1 LAIHTKIHLGEILRR
16 IPNFKFVYM
25 CVTLIVLEIKN
36 NGFIWIDIA
45 KPSRDEMKKLA
56 ERFPFHE
63 LNLEDCLSKI
73 QIPKIDRYEDHVF
86 VILNFPTLEKER
98 IPRSTQLAAFVGSNY
113 MVTIHQDELKP
124 VSEIFQQCA
133 QSDKARQELMGR
145 SAGYL
150 LHSIIDALTDDL
162 LNLVRKIVGNI
173 EDIEDV
179 VFDEQQNA
187 AGEISYIR
195 RQITALRRIA
205 IPLKRTLSEISAK
218 DMRRFSEED
227 LTLYFD
233 DVNDHIDKV
242 LDTLEESRE
251 TIEIYKDTDFLHGTD
266 RSNKILAILTI
277 VFTLSIPVTIIS
289 SLYGMNVDIPAI
301 EDESLKFI
309 GRYTTFVVIVIA
321 SSAGAVAMALYF
333 HKIRWI

>member
-1 LAIHTKIHLGEILRR
+1 
-16 IPNFKFVYM
+16 M
-25 CVTLIVLEIKN
+25 CLTLIVLEIKN
-36 NGFIWIDIA
+36 NGFIWIEID
-45 KPSRDEMKKLA
+45 KPTRDQMKKLA

-86 VILNFPTLEKER
+86 VILNFPSLEKEK
-98 IPRSTQLAAFVGSNY
+98 IPRSSQLAVFIGSGY
-113 MVTIHQDELKP
+113 LVTIHHGELKP
-124 VSEIFQQCA
+124 ISEIFQQCA

-150 LHSIIDALTDDL
+150 FHSIIDALTDDL

-173 EDIEDV
+173 EDIEDI
-179 VFDEQQNA
+179 VFDEQANA

-195 RQITALRRIA
+195 RQIAVLRRIA
-205 IPLKRTLSEISAK
+205 IPLRRTLNEISAK
-218 DMRRFSEED
+218 DIRRFSEED

-233 DVNDHIDKV
+233 DINDHIDKV
-242 LDTLEESRE
+242 IDTLEESKE
-251 TIEIYKDTDFLHGTD
+251 TIEIYKDTDYLHGTD

-277 VFTLSIPVTIIS
+277 VFTLSLPITIMS

-301 EDESLKFI
+301 EDESLKFL
-309 GRYTTFVVIVIA
+309 GRYTTFILIVIG
-321 SSAGAVAMALYF
+321 SSAGAVAMAMYF
-333 HKIRWI
+333 HKIKWI

>member
-1 LAIHTKIHLGEILRR
+1 MARHTKIHLGEILRH
-16 IPNFKFVYM
+16 ILNFKFVSM

-73 QIPKIDRYEDHVF
+73 QIPKIDRYEDHIF
-86 VILNFPTLEKER
+86 VILNFPTLEKEK
-98 IPRSTQLAAFVGSNY
+98 IPRSSQLAAFVGSNY

-218 DMRRFSEED
+218 DIRRFSEED

-277 VFTLSIPVTIIS
+277 VFTLSMPVTIIS

>member
-1 LAIHTKIHLGEILRR
+1 
-16 IPNFKFVYM
+16 M
-25 CVTLIVLEIKN
+25 LEVRN
-36 NGFIWIDIA
+36 NGFIWIDII
-45 KPSRDEMKKLA
+45 KPNRDEMKKIS

-73 QIPKIDRYEDHVF
+73 QIPKIDRYEDHAF

-98 IPRSTQLAAFVGSNY
+98 IPRSRQLAAFIGSGY
-113 MVTIHQDELKP
+113 LVTVHEEELRP
-124 VSEIFQQCA
+124 ISEIFQQCA

-150 LHSIIDALTDDL
+150 FHSIIDVLTDDL

-179 VFDEQQNA
+179 VFDEHANA
-187 AGEISYIR
+187 ASEISYIR
-195 RQITALRRIA
+195 RQITVLRRIA
-205 IPLKRTLSEISAK
+205 IPLKRTVNEIASK
-218 DMRRFSEED
+218 DIRRFSEED

-242 LDTLEESRE
+242 IDTLEESKE
-251 TIEIYKDTDFLHGTD
+251 TIEIYKDTDYLHGTD

-277 VFTLSIPVTIIS
+277 IFTLSMPVTIMS
-289 SLYGMNVDIPAI
+289 SLYGMNVDIPTI
-301 EDESLKFI
+301 EDASLKFL
-309 GRYTTFVVIVIA
+309 GRYTTFIMIVLA
-321 SSAGAVAMALYF
+321 SSFIAVTMALYF
-333 HKIRWI
+333 HKIKWI

>member
-1 LAIHTKIHLGEILRR
+1 
-16 IPNFKFVYM
+16 
-25 CVTLIVLEIKN
+25 
-36 NGFIWIDIA
+36 
-45 KPSRDEMKKLA
+45 MKKIS

-73 QIPKIDRYEDHVF
+73 QIPKIDRYEDYAF

-98 IPRSTQLAAFVGSNY
+98 IPRSRQLAAFIGSGY
-113 MVTIHQDELKP
+113 LVTVHEEELRP
-124 VSEIFQQCA
+124 ISEIFQQCA

-150 LHSIIDALTDDL
+150 FHSIIDVLTDDL

-179 VFDEQQNA
+179 VFDEHANA
-187 AGEISYIR
+187 ASEISYIR
-195 RQITALRRIA
+195 RQITVLRRIA
-205 IPLKRTLSEISAK
+205 IPLKRTVNEIASK
-218 DMRRFSEED
+218 DIRRFSEED

-242 LDTLEESRE
+242 IDTLEESKE
-251 TIEIYKDTDFLHGTD
+251 TIEIYKDTDYLHGTD

-277 VFTLSIPVTIIS
+277 IFTLSMPVTIMS
-289 SLYGMNVDIPAI
+289 SLYGMNVDIPTI
-301 EDESLKFI
+301 EDASLKFL
-309 GRYTTFVVIVIA
+309 GRYTTFIMIVLA
-321 SSAGAVAMALYF
+321 SSFIAVAMALYF
-333 HKIRWI
+333 HKIKWI

>member
-1 LAIHTKIHLGEILRR
+1 
-16 IPNFKFVYM
+16 M
-25 CVTLIVLEIKN
+25 TLILLEVKN

-45 KPSRDEMKKLA
+45 KPTREEMKKLA

-98 IPRSTQLAAFVGSNY
+98 IPRFSQLASFIGSGY
-113 MVTIHQDELKP
+113 LVTVHQGELKP
-124 VSEIFQQCA
+124 ISEIFQQCI
-133 QSDKARQELMGR
+133 QSNKARQELMGR

-150 LHSIIDALTDDL
+150 FHSIIDALTDDL

-179 VFDEQQNA
+179 VFDEQANA

-195 RQITALRRIA
+195 RQITVLRRIA
-205 IPLKRTLSEISAK
+205 IPLKRTLAEITAK
-218 DMRRFSEED
+218 DIRRFSEED

-233 DVNDHIDKV
+233 DINDHIDKV
-242 LDTLEESRE
+242 IDTLEESKE
-251 TIEIYKDTDFLHGTD
+251 TIEIYKDTDYLHGTD

-277 VFTLSIPVTIIS
+277 VFTLSLPITIIS
-289 SLYGMNVDIPAI
+289 SLYGMNVDIPTI
-301 EDESLKFI
+301 EDESLKFL
-309 GRYTTFVVIVIA
+309 GRYTTFIVIVIG

>member
-1 LAIHTKIHLGEILRR
+1 
-16 IPNFKFVYM
+16 
-25 CVTLIVLEIKN
+25 VTLILLEVKN

-45 KPSRDEMKKLA
+45 KPTRDEMKKLA

-98 IPRSTQLAAFVGSNY
+98 IPRTSQLASFIGSGY
-113 MVTIHQDELKP
+113 LVTVHQGELKP
-124 VSEIFQQCA
+124 VSEIFQQCI
-133 QSDKARQELMGR
+133 QSNKARQELMGR

-150 LHSIIDALTDDL
+150 FHSIIDALTDDL

-179 VFDEQQNA
+179 VFDEQANA

-195 RQITALRRIA
+195 RQITVLRRIA
-205 IPLKRTLSEISAK
+205 IPLKRTLAEITTK
-218 DMRRFSEED
+218 DIRRFSEED

-242 LDTLEESRE
+242 IDTLEESKE
-251 TIEIYKDTDFLHGTD
+251 TIEIYKDTDYLHGTD
-266 RSNKILAILTI
+266 RSNKILAVLTI
-277 VFTLSIPVTIIS
+277 VFTLSLPVTIIS
-289 SLYGMNVDIPAI
+289 SLYGMNVDIPVI
-301 EDESLKFI
+301 EDEALKFL
-309 GRYTTFVVIVIA
+309 GRYTTFIVIVIG

>member
-1 LAIHTKIHLGEILRR
+1 MSDVYHSYIL
-16 IPNFKFVYM
+16 
-25 CVTLIVLEIKN
+25 LEVKN

-45 KPSRDEMKKLA
+45 KPTRDEMKRLA

-73 QIPKIDRYEDHVF
+73 QIPKIDRYEDHIF

-98 IPRSTQLAAFVGSNY
+98 IPRSSQLASFIGSGY
-113 MVTIHQDELKP
+113 LVTVHQGELKP
-124 VSEIFQQCA
+124 ISEIFQQCI
-133 QSDKARQELMGR
+133 QSNQARQELMGR

-150 LHSIIDALTDDL
+150 FHSIIDALTDDL

-179 VFDEQQNA
+179 VFDEQANA

-195 RQITALRRIA
+195 RQITVLRRIA
-205 IPLKRTLSEISAK
+205 IPLKRTLNEISTK
-218 DMRRFSEED
+218 DIRRFSEED

-242 LDTLEESRE
+242 IETLEESKE
-251 TIEIYKDTDFLHGTD
+251 TIEIYKDTDYLHGTD

-277 VFTLSIPVTIIS
+277 VFTLSLPITIMS
-289 SLYGMNVDIPAI
+289 SLYGMNVDIPVI
-301 EDESLKFI
+301 EDESLKFL
-309 GRYTTFVVIVIA
+309 GRYTTFIVIVIV

>member
-1 LAIHTKIHLGEILRR
+1 MIVADVIRR
-16 IPNFKFVYM
+16 PFSTLNPCLT
-25 CVTLIVLEIKN
+25 CVTLVLLEVKN

-45 KPSRDEMKKLA
+45 KPTRDEMKKLA

-98 IPRSTQLAAFVGSNY
+98 IPRSSQLASFIGSGY
-113 MVTIHQDELKP
+113 LVTVHQGELKP
-124 VSEIFQQCA
+124 ISEIFEQCI
-133 QSDKARQELMGR
+133 QSNKARQELMGR

-150 LHSIIDALTDDL
+150 FHSIIDALTDDL

-179 VFDEQQNA
+179 VFDEQANA

-195 RQITALRRIA
+195 RQITVLRRIA
-205 IPLKRTLSEISAK
+205 IPLKRTLAEITTK
-218 DMRRFSEED
+218 DIRRFSEED

-233 DVNDHIDKV
+233 DINDHIDKV
-242 LDTLEESRE
+242 IDTLEESKE
-251 TIEIYKDTDFLHGTD
+251 TIEIYKDTDYLHGTD
-266 RSNKILAILTI
+266 RSNKILAVLTI
-277 VFTLSIPVTIIS
+277 VFTLSLPVTVMS
-289 SLYGMNVDIPAI
+289 SLYGMNVDIPVI
-301 EDESLKFI
+301 EDESLKFL
-309 GRYTTFVVIVIA
+309 GRYTTFIVIVIG
-321 SSAGAVAMALYF
+321 SSSIAVAMALYF

>member
-1 LAIHTKIHLGEILRR
+1 
-16 IPNFKFVYM
+16 M
-25 CVTLIVLEIKN
+25 CLTLIVLEIKN
-36 NGFIWIDIA
+36 NGFIWIEID
-45 KPSRDEMKKLA
+45 KPTRDQMKTLA

-86 VILNFPTLEKER
+86 VILNFPSLEKER
-98 IPRSTQLAAFVGSNY
+98 IPRSSQLAVFIGSAY
-113 MVTIHQDELKP
+113 LVTIHHGELKP
-124 VSEIFQQCA
+124 ISEIFQQCA

-150 LHSIIDALTDDL
+150 FHSIIDALTDDL

-179 VFDEQQNA
+179 VFDEQANA

-195 RQITALRRIA
+195 RQIAVLRRIA
-205 IPLKRTLSEISAK
+205 IPLRRTLNEISGK
-218 DMRRFSEED
+218 DISRFSEED

-242 LDTLEESRE
+242 IDTLEESKE
-251 TIEIYKDTDFLHGTD
+251 TIEIYKDTDYLHGTD

-277 VFTLSIPVTIIS
+277 VFTLSLPITIMS
-289 SLYGMNVDIPAI
+289 SL
-301 EDESLKFI
+301 
-309 GRYTTFVVIVIA
+309 
-321 SSAGAVAMALYF
+321 
-333 HKIRWI
+333 

>member
-1 LAIHTKIHLGEILRR
+1 
-16 IPNFKFVYM
+16 
-25 CVTLIVLEIKN
+25 VLEIKN
-36 NGFIWIDIA
+36 DGFIWIDIA
-45 KPSRDEMKKLA
+45 KPNRDEMKKLA
-56 ERFPFHE
+56 EKFRFHE
-63 LNLEDCLSKI
+63 LNLEDSLSKI

-98 IPRSTQLAAFVGSNY
+98 IPKSSQLAAFVGSNY
-113 MVTIHQDELKP
+113 LVTIHQGELKP
-124 VSEIFQQCA
+124 VAEIFQQCA

-150 LHSIIDALTDDL
+150 FHSIIDALTDDL

-173 EDIEDV
+173 EDIEDL
-179 VFDEQQNA
+179 VFDEHANA
-187 AGEISYIR
+187 AREISYIR

-205 IPLKRTLSEISAK
+205 IPLKRTVNEITAK
-218 DMRRFSEED
+218 DIRRFSEED

-242 LDTLEESRE
+242 IDTLEESRE
-251 TIEIYKDTDFLHGTD
+251 TIEIYKDTDYLHGTD

-277 VFTLSIPVTIIS
+277 VFTLSLPITIMS

-301 EDESLKFI
+301 ENDSLKFL
-309 GRYTTFVVIVIA
+309 GRYTSFILIVIG
-321 SSAGAVAMALYF
+321 SSAAAVGMTLYF
-333 HKIRWI
+333 HKIKWI

>member
-1 LAIHTKIHLGEILRR
+1 VIVADVIRR
-16 IPNFKFVYM
+16 PFSTLNPCLT
-25 CVTLIVLEIKN
+25 CVTLILLEVKN

-45 KPSRDEMKKLA
+45 KPTRDEMKKLA

-98 IPRSTQLAAFVGSNY
+98 IPRTSQLASFIGSGY
-113 MVTIHQDELKP
+113 LVTVHQGELKP
-124 VSEIFQQCA
+124 VSEIFQQCI
-133 QSDKARQELMGR
+133 QSNKARQELMGR

-150 LHSIIDALTDDL
+150 FHSIIDALTDDL

-179 VFDEQQNA
+179 VFDEQANA

-195 RQITALRRIA
+195 RQITVLRRIA
-205 IPLKRTLSEISAK
+205 IPLKRTLAEITTK
-218 DMRRFSEED
+218 DIRRFSEED

-242 LDTLEESRE
+242 IDTLEESKE
-251 TIEIYKDTDFLHGTD
+251 TIEIYKDTDYLHGTD
-266 RSNKILAILTI
+266 RSNKILAVLTI
-277 VFTLSIPVTIIS
+277 VFTLSLPVTIIS
-289 SLYGMNVDIPAI
+289 SLYGMNVDIPVI
-301 EDESLKFI
+301 EDEALKFL
-309 GRYTTFVVIVIA
+309 GRYTTFIVIVIG

>member
-1 LAIHTKIHLGEILRR
+1 
-16 IPNFKFVYM
+16 M
-25 CVTLIVLEIKN
+25 CVTLIVREIKN
-36 NGFIWIDIA
+36 NGFAWIDIL
-45 KPSRDEMKKLA
+45 KPNRDEMKKLS
-56 ERFPFHE
+56 EKFHFHE
-63 LNLEDCLSKI
+63 LNLEDSLSKI

-98 IPRSTQLAAFVGSNY
+98 IPRSSQLAAFIGSNY
-113 MVTIHQDELKP
+113 LVTIHQGELKP
-124 VSEIFQQCA
+124 ISEIFQECT
-133 QSDKARQELMGR
+133 QSDKARHELMGK

-150 LHSIIDALTDDL
+150 FHSIIDALTDDL

-173 EDIEDV
+173 EDIEDI
-179 VFDEQQNA
+179 VFDEQANA

-195 RQITALRRIA
+195 RQITVLRRIA
-205 IPLKRTLSEISAK
+205 IPLKRTLTEITAK
-218 DMRRFSEED
+218 DIRRFSEED

-251 TIEIYKDTDFLHGTD
+251 TIEIYKDTDYLHGTE

-277 VFTLSIPVTIIS
+277 IFTLSMPVTIMS

-301 EDESLKFI
+301 EDESLKFL
-309 GRYTTFVVIVIA
+309 GRYTTFIVIVIG
-321 SSAGAVAMALYF
+321 SSAGAVGMALYF
-333 HKIRWI
+333 HKIKWI

>member
-1 LAIHTKIHLGEILRR
+1 VR
-16 IPNFKFVYM
+16 
-25 CVTLIVLEIKN
+25 EIKN
-36 NGFIWIDIA
+36 NGFLWIDIT

-98 IPRSTQLAAFVGSNY
+98 IPRSSQLAVFIGLGY
-113 MVTIHQDELKP
+113 LVTIHQGELRP
-124 VSEIFQQCA
+124 IVEIFQQCT
-133 QSDKARQELMGR
+133 QSDKARQELMGK
-145 SAGYL
+145 SAGFL
-150 LHSIIDALTDDL
+150 FHSIIDALTDDL

-173 EDIEDV
+173 EDIEDL

-195 RQITALRRIA
+195 RQITVLRRIA
-205 IPLKRTLSEISAK
+205 IPLKKTLGEISTK
-218 DMRRFSEED
+218 DIRRFSEED

-251 TIEIYKDTDFLHGTD
+251 TIEIYKDTDYLHGTE

-277 VFTLSIPVTIIS
+277 IFTLSMPVTIMS

-301 EDESLKFI
+301 EDESLKFL
-309 GRYTTFVVIVIA
+309 GRYTTFIVIVIG
-321 SSAGAVAMALYF
+321 SSAGAVGMALYF
-333 HKIRWI
+333 HKIKWI

>member
-1 LAIHTKIHLGEILRR
+1 
-16 IPNFKFVYM
+16 M
-25 CVTLIVLEIKN
+25 CVTVILLEVKN

-45 KPSRDEMKKLA
+45 KPTRDEMKKLA

-98 IPRSTQLAAFVGSNY
+98 IPRSSQLASFIGSGY
-113 MVTIHQDELKP
+113 LVTVHQGELKP
-124 VSEIFQQCA
+124 ISEIFQQCI
-133 QSDKARQELMGR
+133 QSNKAKQELMGR

-150 LHSIIDALTDDL
+150 FHSIIDALTDDL

-179 VFDEQQNA
+179 VFDEQANA

-195 RQITALRRIA
+195 RQITVLRRIA
-205 IPLKRTLSEISAK
+205 IPLKRTLAEITTK
-218 DMRRFSEED
+218 DIRRFSEED

-233 DVNDHIDKV
+233 DINDHIDKV
-242 LDTLEESRE
+242 IDTLEESKE
-251 TIEIYKDTDFLHGTD
+251 TIEIYKDTDYLHGTD
-266 RSNKILAILTI
+266 RSNKILAVLTI
-277 VFTLSIPVTIIS
+277 VFTLSLPVTIIS
-289 SLYGMNVDIPAI
+289 SLYGMNVDIPVI
-301 EDESLKFI
+301 EDEALKFL
-309 GRYTTFVVIVIA
+309 GRYTTFIVIVIG

>member
-1 LAIHTKIHLGEILRR
+1 
-16 IPNFKFVYM
+16 M
-25 CVTLIVLEIKN
+25 TLILLEVKN

-45 KPSRDEMKKLA
+45 KPTRVEMKKLA

-98 IPRSTQLAAFVGSNY
+98 IPRTSQLASFIGSGY
-113 MVTIHQDELKP
+113 LVTVHQGELKP
-124 VSEIFQQCA
+124 ISEIFQQCI
-133 QSDKARQELMGR
+133 QSNKARQELMGR

-150 LHSIIDALTDDL
+150 FHSIIDALTDDL

-179 VFDEQQNA
+179 VFDEQANA

-195 RQITALRRIA
+195 RQITVLRRIA
-205 IPLKRTLSEISAK
+205 IPLKRTLAEITAK
-218 DMRRFSEED
+218 DIRRFSEED

-242 LDTLEESRE
+242 IDTLEESKE
-251 TIEIYKDTDFLHGTD
+251 TIEIYKDTDYLHGTD
-266 RSNKILAILTI
+266 RSNKILAVLTI
-277 VFTLSIPVTIIS
+277 VFTLSLPVTIMS
-289 SLYGMNVDIPAI
+289 SLYGMNVDIPVI
-301 EDESLKFI
+301 EDESLKFL
-309 GRYTTFVVIVIA
+309 GRYTTFIVIVIG
-321 SSAGAVAMALYF
+321 SSVIAVAMALYF